1 MGDTVKRPDHVMFG
15 AAYYREYE
23 PADHLDEDM
32 RLMREAHMN
41 LIRVGESVW
50 SRWEPEEG
58 KFDLDWLAPVLDA
71 AHANGID
78 AVIGLPTYAIPM
90 WMARQYPD
98 IALQSSWGVRRG
110 FGGREEH
117 NYNHPGFR
125 FFAERICRKI
135 VERYRDH
142 PAVVGWQ
149 LHNEPGVAENDSP
162 SAFEGFKNW
171 LRRRYGTVERLNKAW
186 GLVYWS
192 HELSDWNDLWQPESN
207 AQPQYDLEWRRYQ
220 AELTD

>member
-23 PADHLDEDM
+23 PTDHLDEDM

-71 AHANGID
+71 AHVNGID

-90 WMARQYPD
+90 WMARQYLD

-192 HELSDWNDLWQPESN
+192 HGLSTGTTCGSRRATRSRSTISN
-207 AQPQYDLEWRRYQ
+207 GGAIRPS
-220 AELTD
+220 